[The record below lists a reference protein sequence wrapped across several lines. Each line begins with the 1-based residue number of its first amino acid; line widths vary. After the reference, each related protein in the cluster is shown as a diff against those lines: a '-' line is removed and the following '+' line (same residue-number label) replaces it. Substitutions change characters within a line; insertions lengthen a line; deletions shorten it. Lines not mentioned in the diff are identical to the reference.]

1 MNIQFDLVKY
11 YSEYFKCY
19 YSFSDFDNMTE
30 NSGDTIKV
38 NGTGFST
45 IYVKFNV
52 IKPNYIFKNP
62 IDNTNTVWTLST
74 GSSFVYNAV
83 SIDDST
89 LADYFTCSRISD
101 TEIRYTIDVSAFG
114 GYGNYSRGF
123 SRLGVNGSAIENY
136 LVESVTKTTVTQNLT
151 NCTSNFSDTSITA
164 GDTLNIT
171 LTANDGYV
179 FDTENPPML
188 NDSGLSFPIAFSVSE
203 DKKTA
208 TISYPTDSNVSTIT
222 IDATAT
228 EKKTVVYTVTQNLTN
243 CTSDFVETSIT
254 ENTSFTIK
262 VSAKDGYIFNNVPT
276 SNIGTVTLTEDKL
289 SATITGTATDNITI
303 TAKAD
308 HKPVKLTIN
317 TTNCTSDISSTQL
330 EYNSNF
336 SITITANDK
345 YHFSDKPVANVGTVT
360 LNNDKT
366 IAYIKGIATED
377 ITITATAGKYHT
389 LFTNL
394 INCSCNYE
402 NGTIINDGETV
413 TLEVTAND
421 GFILDT
427 TGTIKYYSY
436 GVEVEQAID
445 SKYYSEDRTKLSF
458 TETITSDF
466 TISQSAKVTTNYS
479 EFLNIYKTN
488 EDELNAISKVRFVGF
503 TASSSKDID
512 YGQFIVSV
520 IEFPFAID
528 DSEIAKNETVY
539 LGNYNSGVNADKLK
553 NLTIDINVGEIT
565 IPEKYKNVY
574 DYKNISAKLYLPFTD
589 SVIDLPIQYVMN
601 QTITVTFRVNLTD
614 GKTLVIINSTFTNN
628 VVYMNPVEIGYNLP
642 FINNRLDNVVSKI
655 TSYIKNNVDCAFI
668 ELTRNK
674 PFSKNGVYGYNSP
687 EYVKISECNG
697 FNSFSNI
704 RLISKATNEEYNEI
718 ISLLN
723 GGVII

>member
-19 YSFSDFDNMTE
+19 YSFSGFDNMTE
-30 NSGDTIKV
+30 NSGTTIKV

-62 IDNTNTVWTLST
+62 IDNTNTVWTLSS
-74 GSSFVYNAV
+74 GSSFVYNSI

-89 LADYFTCSRISD
+89 LANYFTCSRISD
-101 TEIRYTIDVSAFG
+101 TEIRYTIDASAFA
-114 GYGNYSRGF
+114 GYSDYSRGY
-123 SRLGVNGSAIENY
+123 SRLGVNGNAIENY
-136 LVESVTKTTVTQNLT
+136 LVESVTKTTITQNLT
-151 NCTSNFSDTSITA
+151 NCTSNFSDTSITP

-188 NDSGLSFPIAFSVSE
+188 SDTSISFPIAFSVSE
-203 DKKTA
+203 DKKSA
-208 TISYPTDSNVSTIT
+208 TITYQTDSNVSTIT
-222 IDATAT
+222 INATAT

-243 CTSDFVETSIT
+243 CTSDFVETTIT

-262 VSAKDGYIFNNVPT
+262 ISAKDGYIFNNVPT
-276 SNIGTVTLTEDKL
+276 TNIGTVTLSEDKL
-289 SATITGTATDNITI
+289 SATITGTATDNINI
-303 TAKAD
+303 TASAE
-308 HKPVKLTIN
+308 HKPVT
-317 TTNCTSDISSTQL
+317 
-330 EYNSNF
+330 
-336 SITITANDK
+336 
-345 YHFSDKPVANVGTVT
+345 
-360 LNNDKT
+360 
-366 IAYIKGIATED
+366 
-377 ITITATAGKYHT
+377 HT

-402 NGTIINDGETV
+402 NGTIVNDGETV
-413 TLEVTAND
+413 TIEVTAND

-445 SKYYSEDRTKLSF
+445 SEYYSEDRTKLSF

-479 EFLNIYKTN
+479 EFLNIYRTN

-503 TASSSKDID
+503 TANSSKDID
-512 YGQFIVSV
+512 YGQFIISV

-528 DSEIAKNETVY
+528 DSEIANNETVY

-601 QTITVTFRVNLTD
+601 QTITITFRVNLTD

-628 VVYMNPVEIGYNLP
+628 VVYMNLVEMGYNLP

-697 FNSFSNI
+697 FNSFSDI

>member
-1 MNIQFDLVKY
+1 MNIQFDLVRY

-19 YSFSDFDNMTE
+19 YSFSGFDNMTE
-30 NSGDTIKV
+30 NSGNTIKV
-38 NGTGFST
+38 NGTEFST
-45 IYVKFNV
+45 IYVKFDV

-62 IDNTNTVWTLST
+62 IDNTNTVWTLSS
-74 GSSFVYNAV
+74 GSSFVYNGV

-89 LADYFTCSRISD
+89 LADYFTCTRISD
-101 TEIRYTIDVSAFG
+101 TEIRYTIDRSAFG
-114 GYGNYSRGF
+114 AYSNYSRGF
-123 SRLGVNGSAIENY
+123 SRLGVNGNAIENY
-136 LVESVTKTTVTQNLT
+136 LVESVTKTTITQNLT
-151 NCTSNFSDTSITA
+151 NCTSNFSDTSITP

-188 NDSGLSFPIAFSVSE
+188 SDTSISFPIAFSVSE
-203 DKKTA
+203 NKKSA
-208 TISYPTDSNVSTIT
+208 TITYPTDSNVSTIT

-243 CTSDFVETSIT
+243 CISDFVETTIT

-276 SNIGTVTLTEDKL
+276 TNIGTVTLSEDKL
-289 SATITGTATDNITI
+289 SATITGTATDNINI
-303 TAKAD
+303 TASAE

-317 TTNCTSDISSTQL
+317 TTNCTSDISSSQL

-366 IAYIKGIATED
+366 IAYIKGVATED
-377 ITITATAGKYHT
+377 ITITAAAGKYHT

-402 NGTIINDGETV
+402 NGTIVNDGETV
-413 TLEVTAND
+413 TIEVTAND

-445 SKYYSEDRTKLSF
+445 SEYYSEDRTKLSF

-528 DSEIAKNETVY
+528 DSEIANNETVY

-601 QTITVTFRVNLTD
+601 QTITITFRVNLTD

-697 FNSFSNI
+697 FNSFSDI

>member
-19 YSFSDFDNMTE
+19 YSFSGFDNMTE
-30 NSGDTIKV
+30 NSGTTIKV

-62 IDNTNTVWTLST
+62 IDNTNTVWTLSS
-74 GSSFVYNAV
+74 GSSFVYNGV

-89 LADYFTCSRISD
+89 LANYFTCSRISD
-101 TEIRYTIDVSAFG
+101 TEIRYTIDASAFA
-114 GYGNYSRGF
+114 GYSDYSRGY
-123 SRLGVNGSAIENY
+123 SRLGVNGNAIENY
-136 LVESVTKTTVTQNLT
+136 LVESVTKTTIIQNLT
-151 NCTSNFSDTSITA
+151 NCTSNFSDTSITP

-188 NDSGLSFPIAFSVSE
+188 SDTSISFPIAFSVSE
-203 DKKTA
+203 DKKSA
-208 TISYPTDSNVSTIT
+208 TITYQTDSNVSTIT
-222 IDATAT
+222 INATAT

-243 CTSDFVETSIT
+243 CTSDFVETTIT

-276 SNIGTVTLTEDKL
+276 TNIGTVTLSEDKL
-289 SATITGTATDNITI
+289 SATITGTATDNINI
-303 TAKAD
+303 TASAE

-317 TTNCTSDISSTQL
+317 TTNCTSDISSSQL

-366 IAYIKGIATED
+366 IAYIKGVATED
-377 ITITATAGKYHT
+377 ITITAVAGKYHT

-402 NGTIINDGETV
+402 NGTIVNDGETV
-413 TLEVTAND
+413 TIEVTAND

-445 SKYYSEDRTKLSF
+445 SEYYSEDRTKLSF

-479 EFLNIYKTN
+479 EFLNIYRTN

-512 YGQFIVSV
+512 YGQFIISV

-528 DSEIAKNETVY
+528 DSEIANNETVY

-601 QTITVTFRVNLTD
+601 QTITITFRVNLTD

-628 VVYMNPVEIGYNLP
+628 VVYMNLVEMGYNLP

-697 FNSFSNI
+697 FNSFSDI

>member
-1 MNIQFDLVKY
+1 MNIQFDLVKIY
-11 YSEYFKCY
+11 GEYFKCY
-19 YSFSDFDNMTE
+19 YSFSGFDNMTE
-30 NSGDTIKV
+30 NSGTTIKV

-62 IDNTNTVWTLST
+62 IDNTNTVWTLSS
-74 GSSFVYNAV
+74 GSSFVYNSV

-89 LADYFTCSRISD
+89 IANYFTCIRISD
-101 TEIRYTIDVSAFG
+101 TEIRYTIDASAFA
-114 GYGNYSRGF
+114 GYSDYSRGY
-123 SRLGVNGSAIENY
+123 SRLGVNGNAIENY
-136 LVESVTKTTVTQNLT
+136 LVESVTKTTITQNLT
-151 NCTSNFSDTSITA
+151 NCTSNFSDTSIA
-164 GDTLNIT
+164 PGDTLNIT

-188 NDSGLSFPIAFSVSE
+188 SDTSISFPIAFSVSE
-203 DKKTA
+203 DKKSA
-208 TISYPTDSNVSTIT
+208 TITYQTDSNVSTIT
-222 IDATAT
+222 INATAT

-243 CTSDFVETSIT
+243 CTSDFVETTIT

-276 SNIGTVTLTEDKL
+276 TNIGTVTLSEDKL
-289 SATITGTATDNITI
+289 SATITGTATDNINI
-303 TAKAD
+303 TASAD
-308 HKPVKLTIN
+308 HKPVK
-317 TTNCTSDISSTQL
+317 
-330 EYNSNF
+330 
-336 SITITANDK
+336 
-345 YHFSDKPVANVGTVT
+345 
-360 LNNDKT
+360 
-366 IAYIKGIATED
+366 
-377 ITITATAGKYHT
+377 HT

-402 NGTIINDGETV
+402 NGTIVNDGETV
-413 TLEVTAND
+413 TIEVTAND
-421 GFILDT
+421 GYILDT

-445 SKYYSEDRTKLSF
+445 SEYYSEDRTKLSF

-479 EFLNIYKTN
+479 EFLNIYRTN

-503 TASSSKDID
+503 TANSSKDID
-512 YGQFIVSV
+512 YGQFIISV

-528 DSEIAKNETVY
+528 DSEIANNETVY

-601 QTITVTFRVNLTD
+601 QTITITFRVNLTD

-628 VVYMNPVEIGYNLP
+628 VVYMNLVEMGYNLP

-697 FNSFSNI
+697 FNSFSDI

>member
-1 MNIQFDLVKY
+1 MNIQFDLVKIY
-11 YSEYFKCY
+11 NEYFKCY
-19 YSFSDFDNMTE
+19 YSFSGFDNMTE
-30 NSGDTIKV
+30 NSGTTIKV

-62 IDNTNTVWTLST
+62 IDNTNTVWTLSS
-74 GSSFVYNAV
+74 GSSFVYNGV

-89 LADYFTCSRISD
+89 LANYFTCTRISD
-101 TEIRYTIDVSAFG
+101 TEIRYTIDASAFA
-114 GYGNYSRGF
+114 GYSDYSRGY
-123 SRLGVNGSAIENY
+123 SRLGVNGNAIENY
-136 LVESVTKTTVTQNLT
+136 LVESVTKTTITQNLT
-151 NCTSNFSDTSITA
+151 NCTSNFSDTSITP

-188 NDSGLSFPIAFSVSE
+188 SDTSISFPIAFSVSE
-203 DKKTA
+203 DKKSA
-208 TISYPTDSNVSTIT
+208 TITYQTDSNVSTIT
-222 IDATAT
+222 INATAT

-243 CTSDFVETSIT
+243 CTSDFVETTIT

-276 SNIGTVTLTEDKL
+276 TNIGTVTLSEDKL
-289 SATITGTATDNITI
+289 SVTITGTATDNINI
-303 TAKAD
+303 TASAE
-308 HKPVKLTIN
+308 HKPVT
-317 TTNCTSDISSTQL
+317 
-330 EYNSNF
+330 
-336 SITITANDK
+336 
-345 YHFSDKPVANVGTVT
+345 
-360 LNNDKT
+360 
-366 IAYIKGIATED
+366 
-377 ITITATAGKYHT
+377 HT

-402 NGTIINDGETV
+402 NGTIVNDGETV
-413 TLEVTAND
+413 TIEVTAND

-445 SKYYSEDRTKLSF
+445 SEYYSEDRTKLSF

-488 EDELNAISKVRFVGF
+488 EDGLNAISKVRFVGF
-503 TASSSKDID
+503 TANSSKDID
-512 YGQFIVSV
+512 YGQFIISV

-528 DSEIAKNETVY
+528 DSEIANNETVY

-601 QTITVTFRVNLTD
+601 QTITITFRVNLTD

-628 VVYMNPVEIGYNLP
+628 VVYMNPVEMGYNLP

-697 FNSFSNI
+697 FNSFSDI

>member
-1 MNIQFDLVKY
+1 MNIQFDLVKIY
-11 YSEYFKCY
+11 NEYFKCY
-19 YSFSDFDNMTE
+19 YSFSGFDNMTE
-30 NSGDTIKV
+30 NSGTTIKV

-62 IDNTNTVWTLST
+62 IDNTNTVWTLSS
-74 GSSFVYNAV
+74 GSSFVYNGV

-89 LADYFTCSRISD
+89 LANYFTCTRISD
-101 TEIRYTIDVSAFG
+101 TEIRYTIDASAFA
-114 GYGNYSRGF
+114 GYSDYSRGY
-123 SRLGVNGSAIENY
+123 SRLGVNGNAIENY
-136 LVESVTKTTVTQNLT
+136 LVESVTKTTITQNLT
-151 NCTSNFSDTSITA
+151 NCTSNFSDTSITP

-188 NDSGLSFPIAFSVSE
+188 SDTSISFPIAFSVSE
-203 DKKTA
+203 DKKSA
-208 TISYPTDSNVSTIT
+208 TITYQTDSNVSTIT
-222 IDATAT
+222 INATAT

-243 CTSDFVETSIT
+243 CTSDFVETTIT

-276 SNIGTVTLTEDKL
+276 TNIGTVTLSEDKL
-289 SATITGTATDNITI
+289 SATITGTATDNINI
-303 TAKAD
+303 TASAE
-308 HKPVKLTIN
+308 HKPVT
-317 TTNCTSDISSTQL
+317 
-330 EYNSNF
+330 
-336 SITITANDK
+336 
-345 YHFSDKPVANVGTVT
+345 
-360 LNNDKT
+360 
-366 IAYIKGIATED
+366 
-377 ITITATAGKYHT
+377 HT

-402 NGTIINDGETV
+402 NGTIVNDGETV
-413 TLEVTAND
+413 TIEVTAND

-445 SKYYSEDRTKLSF
+445 SEYYSEDRTKLSF

-488 EDELNAISKVRFVGF
+488 EDGLNAISKVRFVGF
-503 TASSSKDID
+503 TANSSKDID
-512 YGQFIVSV
+512 YGQFIISV

-528 DSEIAKNETVY
+528 DSEIANNETVY

-601 QTITVTFRVNLTD
+601 QTITITFRVNLTD

-628 VVYMNPVEIGYNLP
+628 VVYMNPVEMGYNLP

-697 FNSFSNI
+697 FNSFSDI